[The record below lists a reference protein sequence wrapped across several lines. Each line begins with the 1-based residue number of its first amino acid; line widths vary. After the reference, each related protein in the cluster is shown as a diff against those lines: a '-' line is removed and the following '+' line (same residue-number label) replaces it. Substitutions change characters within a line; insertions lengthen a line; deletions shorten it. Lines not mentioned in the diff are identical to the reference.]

1 MPIYGVKDVYIA
13 MDDSSDAAVALVE
26 RRLCGAGFFTYKAGV
41 VGKTSIALFRDLSGK
56 QDSTV

>member
-1 MPIYGVKDVYIA
+1 MKDVYIA